1 MAFTENDGFS
11 METDVKS
18 IAEILEN
25 EVSVP
30 WFENSE

>member
-1 MAFTENDGFS
+1 MEFIENDGFA

-25 EVSVP
+25 EVKCALV
-30 WFENSE
+30 